1 MSDKSYNQPQS
12 SSDPLVSV
20 IIATKNEEQHIE
32 NCLLS
37 ISEQTYPQI
46 ETIVVDNYSTDKTQ
60 EIALRHTDKVFEKG
74 LNKNCYIK
82 EKLTPILDL
91 YVFKDCDEFGD

>member
-20 IIATKNEEQHIE
+20 IVATNNEEQHIE
-32 NCLLS
+32 ICLLS

-46 ETIVVDNYSTDKTQ
+46 ETKT
-60 EIALRHTDKVFEKG
+60 
-74 LNKNCYIK
+74 
-82 EKLTPILDL
+82 
-91 YVFKDCDEFGD
+91 